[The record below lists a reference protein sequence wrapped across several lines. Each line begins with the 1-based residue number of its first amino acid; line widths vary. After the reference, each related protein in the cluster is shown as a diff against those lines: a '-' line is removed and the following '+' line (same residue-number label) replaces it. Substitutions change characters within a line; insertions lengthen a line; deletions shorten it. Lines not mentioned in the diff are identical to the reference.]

1 MARILFPVCIL
12 LLFQAIMIN
21 PLERRSKTQVHVMIG
36 DICER
41 LDFHSDGTRKWHS
54 FCEEWIKIKDHRRH
68 EVAQDKKIIEGKQRK
83 AICT

>member
-21 PLERRSKTQVHVMIG
+21 ALERRSKTQVDVLIG

-41 LDFHSDGTRKWHS
+41 LYDDGNRKWHS
-54 FCEEWIKIKDHRRH
+54 FCEEWIKIKDHRRY
-68 EVAQDKKIIEGKQRK
+68 EVAQDKKIIDGKRIK
-83 AICT
+83 